1 MRNDFAVFILTH
13 GRADNMHTY
22 RSLQRANYT
31 GRVVFV
37 VDNEDKTVDRYK
49 QLYGEENV
57 YVFDKI
63 KKAQEV
69 DSMDQSED
77 RRAIVY
83 ARCATYDIAKDL
95 GLKYFLQLDDDY
107 SNFRSRV
114 VKGDSL
120 KTVYVRDFD
129 RLVDIMIE
137 FLETSGAHTVAMSQI
152 GDFIGG
158 VDSKV
163 CRDRL
168 ARKAM
173 NSFFCR
179 TDRRLVWSG
188 RMNEDVTA
196 YVTLGSRGYLFF
208 TVADVSVDHLPT
220 QSLKGGMS
228 ESYSDAGTYIKTF
241 YTVMSAPSCVKVYT
255 VGSSHKRVHHS
266 IDWEHAVPKIISSDF
281 KKEEN
286 RYANQTQN
294 RETAR
299 NGIESNKGLF

>member
-13 GRADNMHTY
+13 GRANHMYTY
-22 RSLQRANYT
+22 KSLQRANYT

-37 VDNEDKTVDRYK
+37 VDNEDKTVDEYK
-49 QLYGEENV
+49 RIYGAENV

-69 DSMDQSED
+69 DSMDMSDD

-83 ARCATYDIAKDL
+83 ARCATYDIAEDL

-107 SNFRSRV
+107 NNFRSRV
-114 VKGDSL
+114 VEGNSL
-120 KTVYVRDFD
+120 KTVYVRDFNK
-129 RLVDIMIE
+129 LVDIMIE
-137 FLETSGAHTVAMSQI
+137 FLENSGADTVAMSQI

-163 CRDRL
+163 CKDRL

-173 NSFFCR
+173 NSFFCK
-179 TDRRLVWSG
+179 TDRRLTWSG

-196 YVTLGSRGYLFF
+196 YVTWGGRGKLYF

-220 QSLKGGMS
+220 QSLSGGMS
-228 ESYSDAGTYIKTF
+228 ESYSDSGTYIKTF

-255 VGSSHKRVHHS
+255 VGQSHKRVHHS
-266 IDWEHAVPKIISSDF
+266 IDWEHAVPKIISGDF

-286 RYANQTQN
+286 ENENHTKN
-294 RETAR
+294 REVAGD
-299 NGIESNKGLF
+299 GIKSNKGLF